1 MGELCI
7 GPDLLNLAFHQ
18 DDASEYVTRC
28 LAALF
33 GKPYN
38 PEAIRQCRESCDN
51 LHEELNERIAT
62 LQKMNEGENEG
73 AFNDE
78 IGHLKNIFNIIMDR
92 RTVDNDHEPT
102 EADRNSV
109 DR

>member
-1 MGELCI
+1 M
-7 GPDLLNLAFHQ
+7 
-18 DDASEYVTRC
+18 
-28 LAALF
+28 AALF

-78 IGHLKNIFNIIMDR
+78 IGHLKVCTRSVFRIFTQHDYLFQNIFNIIVDR